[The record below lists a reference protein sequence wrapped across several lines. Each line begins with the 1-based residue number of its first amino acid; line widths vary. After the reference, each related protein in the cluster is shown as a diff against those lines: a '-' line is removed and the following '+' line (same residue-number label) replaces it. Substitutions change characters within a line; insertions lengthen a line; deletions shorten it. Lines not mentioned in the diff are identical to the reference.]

1 MEKYAV
7 IIAGPSG
14 VGKTTVA
21 DMLIERLGNLEMSR
35 SATTRPVRDDGKA
48 DEYIYLSRA
57 EFEREVAAGGM
68 AEHAEYGGNLYGT
81 PKRELSRI
89 LSLGKHPI
97 LVLEYNGVLS
107 LKHSLDY
114 PVFAFYVYEGLNAIR
129 ERLELRDGADSP
141 KVAAR
146 CLENARDYKALPT
159 LTERFDAFVENKE
172 LDACVNTLCDMIST
186 LAAGNAVMSEEE
198 KLAVATSL
206 SKEVGE
212 C

>member
-21 DMLIERLGNLEMSR
+21 EMLIERLGNLEMSR

-57 EFEREVAAGGM
+57 EFEAEIAAGGM

-89 LSLGKHPI
+89 LSLGKYPI

-107 LKHSLDY
+107 LKRSLDY
-114 PVFAFYVYEGLNAIR
+114 PVFAFYVYEGLDAIR
-129 ERLELRDGADSP
+129 ERLMLRDSANLL
-141 KVAAR
+141 KVVAR
-146 CLENARDYKALPT
+146 CLENERDYSALPT
-159 LTERFDAFVENKE
+159 LTQRFDAFVENKD
-172 LDACVNTLCDMIST
+172 LDTCVSTICDMIRT
-186 LAAGNAVMSEEE
+186 LASGKAVMSEEE
-198 KLAVATSL
+198 KLAIATAL
-206 SKEVGE
+206 SKEVG
-212 C
+212 